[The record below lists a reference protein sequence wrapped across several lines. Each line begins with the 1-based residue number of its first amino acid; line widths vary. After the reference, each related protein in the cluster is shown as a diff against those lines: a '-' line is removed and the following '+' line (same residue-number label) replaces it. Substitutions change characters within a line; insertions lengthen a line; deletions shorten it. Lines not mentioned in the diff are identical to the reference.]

1 MLLHAAGMLLLI
13 SLTLFARWY
22 QGGPTS
28 MGSEPA
34 APAAGGVACP
44 ATITLITINPDPN
57 AVRNAGNAHASTAER
72 RLR

>member
-1 MLLHAAGMLLLI
+1 MLLLI
-13 SLTLFARWY
+13 SLTLLARWY

-57 AVRNAGNAHASTAER
+57 AVRNRATPTR
-72 RLR
+72 RQQSVACAKRRRAAR